1 MASQTENL
9 LLVNTLAVDTKGS
22 LVQEMFV
29 EIDGDYWPPDLLR
42 PHEAETLKK
51 QYYIMILENSVQ

>member
-51 QYYIMILENSVQ
+51 QY